1 MLRQFLAARFTRNHR
16 RRRPDSVRSNRSIS
30 FFPKAVSRAFSLA
43 LPLALA
49 VAAAGCSSVPLKES
63 GTLTSYSHLGPAK
76 GKLSKSRV
84 YVDGL
89 SLAPI
94 KTVAI
99 EPTSF
104 AFSAASRVKSLADRA
119 MVSNALDRAL
129 CISLSDRYQMV
140 APGQQADLTIRSV
153 VTDIVPTNK
162 TMAGVSTVVTVGT
175 GLALPVGVPRLP
187 VGLGGLAVEAEAVD
201 KSGAQRAAMVWARG
215 ANSLQNNPRVS
226 EVGDAYGLA
235 AKFSSDFSRMLVSGK
250 EPKGLDLRLPSRQR
264 MKSWLGG
271 KPKYVAC
278 DAFGRE
284 PGLVGAVAAKYGA
297 PPQWTEKKPK
307 PAAAH

>member
-1 MLRQFLAARFTRNHR
+1 M
-16 RRRPDSVRSNRSIS
+16 RSNRFTS
-30 FFPKAVSRAFSLA
+30 FLSKRVSRAFSLV

-49 VAAAGCSSVPLKES
+49 VAAAGCSSVPLKEG

-104 AFSAASRVKSLADRA
+104 AFSAATRIKSPEDRA

-129 CISLSDRYQMV
+129 CISLTDRYQMV
-140 APGQQADLTIRSV
+140 ASGEPADLTIRSV

-226 EVGDAYGLA
+226 EVGDAYALA
-235 AKFSSDFSRMLVSGK
+235 GKFSSEFSRMLIAGR
-250 EPKGLDLRLPSRQR
+250 EPKGLDLRVPSRQR

-284 PGLVGAVAAKYGA
+284 PGLVGMVAAKYGA

-307 PAAAH
+307 PATAF

>member
-1 MLRQFLAARFTRNHR
+1 M
-16 RRRPDSVRSNRSIS
+16 RSNS
-30 FFPKAVSRAFSLA
+30 FPSSLSRASKTIFIA
-43 LPLALA
+43 LPLAL
-49 VAAAGCSSVPLKES
+49 AAAGCSSVPLKEG
-63 GTLTSYSHLGPAK
+63 GTLTSYSNLGAPK

-89 SLAPI
+89 SLAPM

-99 EPTSF
+99 EPTRF
-104 AFSAASRVKSLADRA
+104 AFSAANRIKSPDDRA

-140 APGQQADLTIRSV
+140 QPGEPADLTIRSV

-175 GLALPVGVPRLP
+175 GFVLPVGVPRLP

-226 EVGDAYGLA
+226 QVGDAYGLA
-235 AKFSSDFSRMLVSGK
+235 AKFSGEFSRMLIKGK
-250 EPKGLDLRLPSRQR
+250 EPKGLDLSLPSGQR
-264 MKSWLGG
+264 MKSWFGG

-284 PGLVGAVAAKYGA
+284 PGLIGAVAAKYGA

-307 PAAAH
+307 PAAY

>member
-1 MLRQFLAARFTRNHR
+1 M
-16 RRRPDSVRSNRSIS
+16 RSNPFSSS
-30 FFPKAVSRAFSLA
+30 FSRASKAYFIA

-49 VAAAGCSSVPLKES
+49 GAGCSSVPLKEG
-63 GTLTSYSHLGPAK
+63 GTLTSYSNLGTPK

-89 SLAPI
+89 SLAPM

-104 AFSAASRVKSLADRA
+104 SFSAASRIKSPDDRA

-129 CISLSDRYQMV
+129 CISLSDRYRMV
-140 APGQQADLTIRSV
+140 RPGESADLTIRSV

-175 GLALPVGVPRLP
+175 GFALPVSVPRLP

-201 KSGAQRAAMVWARG
+201 GSGAQRAAMVWARG

-226 EVGDAYGLA
+226 QVGDAYGLA
-235 AKFSSDFSRMLVSGK
+235 AKFSSEFSRMLIAGK
-250 EPKGLDLRLPSRQR
+250 EPKGLDLSLPSRQR
-264 MKSWLGG
+264 IKSWFGG

-284 PGLVGAVAAKYGA
+284 PGLIGAVAAKYGA
-297 PPQWTEKKPK
+297 PPQWTENKPM
-307 PAAAH
+307 PVAAY